1 MWIVK
6 VSVKGN
12 QYYAVRWEDEN
23 RKRHQKNFKTKTEA
37 KKFGAA
43 LELKP
48 EVRASAIT
56 VADLMRRYQEVVT
69 PTKRG
74 SREEFHRINRLLRYP
89 FTSKLL
95 SVVSSKDIED
105 FMAARLLEHTA
116 RSGDGLVSPSTV
128 TKERITISAIF
139 SWGIKKGLCQV
150 NPVKG
155 TSTPEK
161 TEARERVASDE
172 EIEKLLLASGWDGE
186 SVPAT
191 KTQLVAAAFVFACKT
206 GMRSGEILKLEDV
219 WIDGNVIH
227 LPKEATKTLSRR
239 DVALSQEALRILN
252 LVLERGDRPQ
262 IFGDLSPAQRDAL
275 WRKIRDRAGLGPVF
289 DSEGRLVQEGLN
301 FHDSRATFATWAASP
316 DPKTGSPRLDV
327 LALARQTGH
336 KDLKMLQRYY
346 RATAKQIAGRL
357 D

>member
-1 MWIVK
+1 MWIIK
-6 VSVKGN
+6 TPAG
-12 QYYAVRWEDEN
+12 YGVRWYDDSG
-23 RKRHQKNFKTKTEA
+23 KRHQKNFKTKVEA

-48 EVRASAIT
+48 EVRASSIT
-56 VADLMRRYQEVVT
+56 VADLMRRYQTEVT

-74 SREEFHRINRLLRYP
+74 CREEHHRINRLLRYP
-89 FTSKLL
+89 FTQKLL
-95 SVVSSKDIED
+95 SSISSKDIED
-105 FMAARLLEHTA
+105 FMEARLLEHTA

-128 TKERITISAIF
+128 TKERITLSAIF
-139 SWGIKKGLCQV
+139 SWGVKSGFMQT

-155 TSTPEK
+155 TKTPEK

-172 EIEKLLLASGWDGE
+172 EVEKILLASGWDGE

-206 GMRSGEILKLEDV
+206 GMRSGEILQLEDV
-219 WIDGNVIH
+219 WIDGTVIH

-262 IFGDLSPAQRDAL
+262 VFGDLSSAQRDAL

-316 DPKTGSPRLDV
+316 DPKTGAPRLDV

-346 RATAKQIAGRL
+346 RASAKQIADRL
-357 D
+357 G